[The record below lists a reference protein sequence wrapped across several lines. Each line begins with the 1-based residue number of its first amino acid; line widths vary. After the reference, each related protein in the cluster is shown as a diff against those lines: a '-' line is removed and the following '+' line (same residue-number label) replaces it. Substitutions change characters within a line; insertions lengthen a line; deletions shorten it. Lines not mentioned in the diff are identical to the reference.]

1 MDCMNT
7 NRLFPLC
14 SDAPLL
20 SSAQIQIL
28 AQLLTHQGRGQL
40 AMRGVAS
47 ATSSIPAGYTY
58 LGQFISHDIVPKTN
72 PRSQGRTVS
81 SNLNLDSVY
90 GNLSSDELARYF
102 DDEGCFKHEGQP
114 FDVAREHGKA
124 NIPEARNDEN
134 SIIVQLHR
142 QLQLLHN
149 RIVKRL
155 TYVNDP
161 VARMVMAKD
170 IVTSLFHIVVVN
182 DFLRRLLDESV
193 FNAYF
198 EKTNQYIL
206 GLNTTQSSVPVEFS
220 LAAFRFGHSLV
231 RNNYTFSK
239 QPTVNFTMDRIL
251 RRSTST
257 GLKGNEKIN
266 WSLFF
271 TETSQKANS
280 IDMSIDVGLGD
291 VPDEGN
297 IVFINLNAANTMK
310 LASGEATLSYIK
322 QHFPQ
327 LALDVGLYQQKPLE
341 IGEEAELYRAYQVLQ
356 ANFSQRSLPLWLH
369 VLHEARHS
377 SNPFN
382 ALGKLGSIINAE
394 VLRSSILNCYANR
407 SLKEGQPMLAF
418 LKEAPQLTRFVNDTN
433 ETVPHT
439 MLELI
444 HFLE

>member
-1 MDCMNT
+1 MECINI

-14 SDAPLL
+14 SEEPLL
-20 SSAQIQIL
+20 SNAQIATL
-28 AQLLTHQGRGQL
+28 SRLLTHQGTRLRG
-40 AMRGVAS
+40 MAS

-72 PRSQGRTVS
+72 PRARGRTVS
-81 SNLNLDSVY
+81 PALNLDSVY

-102 DDEGCFKHEGQP
+102 DDEGYFKHNGQP
-114 FDVAREHGKA
+114 FDVIRTHKKA
-124 NIPEARNDEN
+124 LIPEARNDEN

-155 TYVNDP
+155 TNVTDS
-161 VARMVMAKD
+161 VAKIVLAKD
-170 IVTSLFHIVVVN
+170 IVTTLFHIVVVN
-182 DFLRRLLDESV
+182 DFLRRLLDERV
-193 FNAYF
+193 HNAYF
-198 EKTNQYIL
+198 KKTRQYIL
-206 GLNTTQSSVPVEFS
+206 ALNAPLSSVPIEFS

-239 QPTVNFTMDRIL
+239 DPTVNFTMDRIL
-251 RRSTST
+251 RRSTSA
-257 GLKGNEKIN
+257 GLQENEQID

-271 TETSQKANS
+271 IETSQKANS

-291 VPDEGN
+291 IPDEGN
-297 IVFINLNAANTMK
+297 IVLINLNAANTLK
-310 LASGEATLSYIK
+310 LASGDATLSYIK

-327 LALDVGLYQQKPLE
+327 LALDVDLFRQAPLE
-341 IGEEAELYRAYQVLQ
+341 IGEEAELYRAYQVLL
-356 ANFSQRSLPLWLH
+356 ANFSQKRLPLWLH
-369 VLHEARHS
+369 VLHESRHS

-394 VLRSSILNCYANR
+394 VVRSSILHCYANR
-407 SLKEGQPMLAF
+407 SLKENQSMMAF
-418 LKEAPQLTRFVNDTN
+418 LQDAPPLQRFLEQTR
-433 ETVPHT
+433 ESIPHT

-444 HFLE
+444 HFLK